1 MIELLNSLSEKYYL
15 QLGDYQFSP
24 LTQLTSGI
32 SLEYCNLLKEN
43 QCLKQPFLFCL
54 PEKKAGALWTSVS
67 LLTNYYLEDYISLGD
82 EGISVEKDDKI
93 FIYGCVAQVER
104 VQNGSIYLKFKDQGG
119 LQLNDKLRNQLSLAP
134 QHRALNL
141 FKKYNKARIESR
153 KNRNPISKI
162 LYPKDEVFIN
172 QRNLKSKI
180 LLVAGRGQVKKIHD
194 FLETLEIYGETLQK
208 VFPEGEN
215 LIITP
220 DLKRYNT
227 DSNIW
232 NETSEKKFIQLL
244 DKAHEKDSFQEG
256 KDSIRELIEM
266 YQIHGK
272 ITKEFGQL
280 FTDMIDDYIEIIPQ
294 IKILDDNYPSPT
306 EDLHDEIRA
315 VVINDV
321 SQLIDYPNTVKYFL
335 GKSIPIIVFSDR
347 NVINVQDTGLYKN
360 LFQDNEEFFRL
371 NWNKK
376 KLSTIKELDSE
387 VSEDIDLYKYDD
399 GTFYYNDPVSGNEI
413 PWTEDVFI
421 DQELWNQAMRYE
433 NQVINIESYQ
443 GCQLDTLAPKLVKQV
458 RELEEFEIL
467 QKSFYRNLFPA
478 LYALKNSQSS
488 NESVKRLINA
498 FRSDFELVGDHLPT
512 EVSQDFLKAIAEAE
526 VFNKNSKE
534 LESEVEFFS
543 IGIPTDLDED
553 FTIPLDSEEIN
564 LPDEYSESIVFTGY
578 PYDEFRSNYL
588 INSVNKYFIP
598 EIELK
603 CWPNEASLTYNYL
616 RRRIEGGYF
625 HDFLPEGIDLDQE
638 LRIESEEDIESEIDR
653 FLHCS
658 NKTADADQAE
668 EDIALIHQFKYKGF
682 LSSQDSSTTWK
693 VNCDVLNFENGDF
706 MFLRKGSTILCL
718 SEDAQGKMK
727 VYKKSADQFILGDVV
742 FRYIK
747 DRTAY
752 LEISKRD
759 PEVGKSYKELDTWK
773 NALQDLYSRHGH
785 STKNLESFLTKQRL
799 EHQLKGNPVHTN
811 LERWLFDEEVISPDE
826 DNLRLILSVAEVP
839 NIEERLAVLDKAY
852 KIATAHRISLST
864 RIKKEI
870 SRKLSRKVE
879 MNGDFEINVDGE
891 TIEVETR
898 TIASVDRNGI
908 EVDYHNTRKILC

>member
-1 MIELLNSLSEKYYL
+1 M
-15 QLGDYQFSP
+15 
-24 LTQLTSGI
+24 
-32 SLEYCNLLKEN
+32 
-43 QCLKQPFLFCL
+43 
-54 PEKKAGALWTSVS
+54 
-67 LLTNYYLEDYISLGD
+67 
-82 EGISVEKDDKI
+82 
-93 FIYGCVAQVER
+93 
-104 VQNGSIYLKFKDQGG
+104 
-119 LQLNDKLRNQLSLAP
+119 
-134 QHRALNL
+134 
-141 FKKYNKARIESR
+141 
-153 KNRNPISKI
+153 
-162 LYPKDEVFIN
+162 
-172 QRNLKSKI
+172 
-180 LLVAGRGQVKKIHD
+180 
-194 FLETLEIYGETLQK
+194 
-208 VFPEGEN
+208 
-215 LIITP
+215 
-220 DLKRYNT
+220 
-227 DSNIW
+227 
-232 NETSEKKFIQLL
+232 
-244 DKAHEKDSFQEG
+244 
-256 KDSIRELIEM
+256 
-266 YQIHGK
+266 
-272 ITKEFGQL
+272 
-280 FTDMIDDYIEIIPQ
+280 
-294 IKILDDNYPSPT
+294 
-306 EDLHDEIRA
+306 
-315 VVINDV
+315 
-321 SQLIDYPNTVKYFL
+321 
-335 GKSIPIIVFSDR
+335 
-347 NVINVQDTGLYKN
+347 
-360 LFQDNEEFFRL
+360 
-371 NWNKK
+371 
-376 KLSTIKELDSE
+376 DSE
-387 VSEDIDLYKYDD
+387 VSEDIDLYKYID

-498 FRSDFELVGDHLPT
+498 FRSDFELVADHLPT

-553 FTIPLDSEEIN
+553 FTIPLDSKEIN

-638 LRIESEEDIESEIDR
+638 LRIESEEDIESEIDS
-653 FLHCS
+653 FLQCS
-658 NKTADADQAE
+658 NKTSDADQAE
-668 EDIALIHQFKYKGF
+668 EDLALIHQFKYKGF

-693 VNCDVLNFENGDF
+693 VICDVLNFDNGDF

-727 VYKKSADQFILGDVV
+727 VYKKSADQFLLGDVV

>member
-1 MIELLNSLSEKYYL
+1 M
-15 QLGDYQFSP
+15 
-24 LTQLTSGI
+24 
-32 SLEYCNLLKEN
+32 
-43 QCLKQPFLFCL
+43 
-54 PEKKAGALWTSVS
+54 
-67 LLTNYYLEDYISLGD
+67 
-82 EGISVEKDDKI
+82 
-93 FIYGCVAQVER
+93 
-104 VQNGSIYLKFKDQGG
+104 
-119 LQLNDKLRNQLSLAP
+119 
-134 QHRALNL
+134 
-141 FKKYNKARIESR
+141 
-153 KNRNPISKI
+153 
-162 LYPKDEVFIN
+162 
-172 QRNLKSKI
+172 
-180 LLVAGRGQVKKIHD
+180 
-194 FLETLEIYGETLQK
+194 
-208 VFPEGEN
+208 FPEGEN
-215 LIITP
+215 LIIIP

-244 DKAHEKDSFQEG
+244 DKAHEKDSFQEA

-335 GKSIPIIVFSDR
+335 GKGIPIIAFSDR
-347 NVINVQDTGLYKN
+347 NVINVQDTGFYKN
-360 LFQDNEEFFRL
+360 LFQDNVEFFRL

-376 KLSTIKELDSE
+376 KLSTIRELDSE

-399 GTFYYNDPVSGNEI
+399 GTFYYNDSVSGNEI

-498 FRSDFELVGDHLPT
+498 FRSDFELVADHLPT
-512 EVSQDFLKAIAEAE
+512 EVSQNFLKAIAEAE

-564 LPDEYSESIVFTGY
+564 LPHEYSESIVFTGY

-658 NKTADADQAE
+658 NKTADADQSE

-682 LSSQDSSTTWK
+682 LSSQDSSITWK
-693 VNCDVLNFENGDF
+693 VNCDVLNFDNGDF

-727 VYKKSADQFILGDVV
+727 VYKKCGPVYSWGCSFQIHQGQDCL
-742 FRYIK
+742 FR
-747 DRTAY
+747 
-752 LEISKRD
+752 
-759 PEVGKSYKELDTWK
+759 
-773 NALQDLYSRHGH
+773 N
-785 STKNLESFLTKQRL
+785 
-799 EHQLKGNPVHTN
+799 
-811 LERWLFDEEVISPDE
+811 
-826 DNLRLILSVAEVP
+826 
-839 NIEERLAVLDKAY
+839 
-852 KIATAHRISLST
+852 
-864 RIKKEI
+864 IKK
-870 SRKLSRKVE
+870 RP
-879 MNGDFEINVDGE
+879 
-891 TIEVETR
+891 
-898 TIASVDRNGI
+898 
-908 EVDYHNTRKILC
+908 

>member
-15 QLGDYQFSP
+15 QLGDYRFSP

-54 PEKKAGALWTSVS
+54 PEKKAGALWTSIS

-82 EGISVEKDDKI
+82 EGISVEKDDKVFI
-93 FIYGCVAQVER
+93 FGCVAQVER

-141 FKKYNKARIESR
+141 FKKYKKARIESR

-180 LLVAGRGQVKKIHD
+180 LLVAGRGQVKKFHD
-194 FLETLEIYGETLQK
+194 FLETLEIYGEKLQK

-244 DKAHEKDSFQEG
+244 DKAHKKDSFQEA

-280 FTDMIDDYIEIIPQ
+280 FMDLIDDYIETIPQ
-294 IKILDDNYPSPT
+294 IKVLDDNYPSPT
-306 EDLHDEIRA
+306 EDIHDEIRA

-347 NVINVQDTGLYKN
+347 NVINVQDTGFYKN
-360 LFQDNEEFFRL
+360 LFQENEEFFRL

-498 FRSDFELVGDHLPT
+498 FRSDFELVADHLPT

-653 FLHCS
+653 FLQCS

-706 MFLRKGSTILCL
+706 MFLSKGSTILCL

-870 SRKLSRKVE
+870 SRKLSRKAE